1 MIIGLGND
9 LVDIRRIEDS
19 LERFGERFIAKVFT
33 EAERATAERRVGKA
47 RSGAYAK
54 RFAAKEALVKALGK
68 DGVGWRD
75 IEVANDETGRPVLS
89 LSGGAAALLA
99 RRIPDGM
106 QARLHLTLSDEYPL
120 AQAVLIIEAVPA

>member
-1 MIIGLGND
+1 MIIGLGSD

-33 EAERATAERRVGKA
+33 EGERATAERRVGQA

-75 IEVANDETGRPVLS
+75 IEIANDGEGRPCLS

-99 RRIPDGM
+99 RRIPAGM
-106 QARLHLTLSDEYPL
+106 RAHLHLSLTDEYPL
-120 AQAVLIIEAVPA
+120 AQAVVIIEVLPA

>member
-1 MIIGLGND
+1 MILGLGND

-33 EAERATAERRVGKA
+33 PAERETAERRTGKA

-68 DGVGWRD
+68 RGVGWRD
-75 IEVANDETGRPVLS
+75 MEVTNDAEGRPSLA

-99 RRIPDGM
+99 RRIPAGM
-106 QARLHLTLSDEYPL
+106 RAKIHLTLSDDYPL
-120 AQAVLIIEAVPA
+120 AQAVVIIEVLPA

>member
-19 LERFGERFIAKVFT
+19 LQRFGERFIAKVFT
-33 EAERATAERRVGKA
+33 GAERATAERRVGQA

-68 DGVGWRD
+68 QGVGWRD
-75 IEVANDETGRPVLS
+75 MEVINDADGQPRLL

-99 RRIPDGM
+99 RRTPPGM
-106 QARLHLTLSDEYPL
+106 RGVIHLSLSDEYPL
-120 AQAVLIIEAVPA
+120 AQAVVIIEALPA

>member
-19 LERFGERFIAKVFT
+19 LERFGGRFVAKVFT
-33 EAERATAERRVGKA
+33 EAERATADRRAGRA
-47 RSGAYAK
+47 RAGAYAK

-68 DGVGWRD
+68 QGVGWRD
-75 IEVANDETGRPVLS
+75 IEVTNDAEGRPRLS

-99 RRIPDGM
+99 RRIPPGM
-106 QARLHLTLSDEYPL
+106 SARLHLTLADDYPL
-120 AQAVLIIEAVPA
+120 AQAVVIVEAVPA

>member
-9 LVDIRRIEDS
+9 LVDIRRIEES

-33 EAERATAERRVGKA
+33 EAEKATAERRTGQA

-68 DGVGWRD
+68 KGVGWRD
-75 IEVANDETGRPVLS
+75 IEVTNDEEGRPCLS

-106 QARLHLTLSDEYPL
+106 RARLHLTLTDEYPL
-120 AQAVLIIEAVPA
+120 AQAVVIIEALPA

>member
-33 EAERATAERRVGKA
+33 AAEKATAERRQGRA

-68 DGVGWRD
+68 QGVGWRD
-75 IEVANDETGRPVLS
+75 MEVTNDAEGRPVLT
-89 LSGGAAALLA
+89 LSGGAAELLA
-99 RRIPDGM
+99 RRVPEGM
-106 QARLHLTLSDEYPL
+106 RAVLHLSLSDDYPL
-120 AQAVLIIEAVPA
+120 AQAVVIIEAVQG

>member
-33 EAERATAERRVGKA
+33 ESERATAERRVGKA

-75 IEVANDETGRPVLS
+75 IEVTNDGTGRPVLC

-99 RRIPDGM
+99 RRIPAGM

-120 AQAVLIIEAVPA
+120 AQAVVIIEALPA

>member
-33 EAERATAERRVGKA
+33 ETEQATAEQRQGQA
-47 RSGAYAK
+47 RAGAYAK
-54 RFAAKEALVKALGK
+54 RWAAKEALVKALGK

-75 IEVANDETGRPVLS
+75 IEVSNDSEGRPILT

-106 QARLHLTLSDEYPL
+106 RAALHLSLSDEYPM
-120 AQAVLIIEAVPA
+120 AQAVVIVEALPA

>member
-33 EAERATAERRVGKA
+33 EGERAKAESRAGPVRA
-47 RSGAYAK
+47 ATYAK

-68 DGVGWRD
+68 EGVGWRD
-75 IEVANDETGRPVLS
+75 IEVINDGEGRPGLA

-99 RRIPDGM
+99 RRIPAGM
-106 QARLHLTLSDEYPL
+106 RACLHLSLSDEYPL
-120 AQAVLIIEAVPA
+120 AQAVVIIEALPA

>member
-33 EAERATAERRVGKA
+33 EAEKATAERRVGQA

-68 DGVGWRD
+68 KGVGWRD
-75 IEVANDETGRPVLS
+75 IEVTNDGEGRPCLL
-89 LSGGAAALLA
+89 LSGGAARLLA

-106 QARLHLTLSDEYPL
+106 QARLHLTLTDEYPL
-120 AQAVLIIEAVPA
+120 AQAVVIIEALPA

>member
-19 LERFGERFIAKVFT
+19 LDRFGDRFIAKLFT
-33 EAERATAERRVGKA
+33 EGEMATAERRVGRA

-68 DGVGWRD
+68 HGVGWHD
-75 IEVANDETGRPVLS
+75 IEVTNDADGRPS
-89 LSGGAAALLA
+89 LTLHGGAASLLE
-99 RRIPDGM
+99 RRIPAGM
-106 QARLHLTLSDEYPL
+106 RAVLHLTLSDDYPL
-120 AQAVLIIEAVPA
+120 AQAVVIVEALPA

>member
-33 EAERATAERRVGKA
+33 EAERATADRRMGKA

-68 DGVGWRD
+68 EGVGWRD
-75 IEVANDETGRPVLS
+75 IEVTNDGEGRPCLS

-106 QARLHLTLSDEYPL
+106 QARLHLTLTDEYPL
-120 AQAVLIIEAVPA
+120 AQAVVIIEAVPA

>member
-19 LERFGERFIAKVFT
+19 LERFGERFVAKVFT
-33 EAERATAERRVGKA
+33 EEEKATAERRVGAA

-68 DGVGWRD
+68 QGVGWRD
-75 IEVANDETGRPVLS
+75 IEVRNDGEGRPCLR

-99 RRIPDGM
+99 RRIPEGM
-106 QARLHLTLSDEYPL
+106 QARLHLTLTDEYPL
-120 AQAVLIIEAVPA
+120 AQAVVIIEAVPA

>member
-19 LERFGERFIAKVFT
+19 LERFGGRFVAKVFT
-33 EAERATAERRVGKA
+33 EAERATADRRVGRA
-47 RSGAYAK
+47 RAGAYAK

-68 DGVGWRD
+68 QGVGWRD
-75 IEVANDETGRPVLS
+75 IEVTNDPEGRPLLS

-99 RRIPDGM
+99 RRTPPGM
-106 QARLHLTLSDEYPL
+106 AARLHLTLADDYPL
-120 AQAVLIIEAVPA
+120 AQAVVIVEAVPA